1 MSIKAWLFF
10 LDRLALATGIV
21 VALLTGMTGSATPEY
36 SSKAQYRKSYISCI
50 KPPRISGTE
59 KIKILKI
66 KKTHTCISFKKA
78 YRGMCI

>member
-36 SSKAQYRKSYISCI
+36 SQMSEFCN
-50 KPPRISGTE
+50 
-59 KIKILKI
+59 
-66 KKTHTCISFKKA
+66 HT
-78 YRGMCI
+78 

>member
-36 SSKAQYRKSYISCI
+36 SVYEIICVVKITIKYVDECTSIGALTTLKISKSRTDTNSEIA
-50 KPPRISGTE
+50 
-59 KIKILKI
+59 KIK
-66 KKTHTCISFKKA
+66 
-78 YRGMCI
+78 

>member
-36 SSKAQYRKSYISCI
+36 SIKIPISCI
-50 KPPRISGTE
+50 
-59 KIKILKI
+59 
-66 KKTHTCISFKKA
+66 
-78 YRGMCI
+78 

>member
-36 SSKAQYRKSYISCI
+36 SFVNKSIDS
-50 KPPRISGTE
+50 
-59 KIKILKI
+59 L
-66 KKTHTCISFKKA
+66 
-78 YRGMCI
+78 